1 MGLMDIFKRNV
12 TKPGNIEER
21 KISLNDLGFFNGSS
35 YNNSKAMKLSAVYC
49 ATQQISNAVSV
60 LPMQVVMIKDGKKRK
75 VDHSLNNL
83 LNIKPCERF
92 SHFSMMKMM
101 IESLLLKGNAY
112 ALIVRNADLSIKSLE
127 YLDPDNVQPTMGN
140 DGRIKYLVNG
150 LKEAVDSVNMIH
162 LYLHLDE
169 TYRGISVIRY
179 ATSSL
184 DGIWATEKNANNFFK
199 SGGNVNGVIT
209 SQAPM
214 TNEQKQQVRDSWGTF
229 SQEGVHVAVLPQG
242 LDYKP
247 IAIDP
252 DDASLLDSR
261 KYGNLEIARWFNI
274 PPSKLF
280 VLDQESYNSM
290 EFAQLTFLSDTI
302 LPITTLIE
310 NELNT
315 KLFKPSEIGKL
326 AIDFDFTAILETDK
340 KSQAQYYNSMISNG
354 VLSINEVRDKLGFE
368 PISDDE
374 GGNAHFIQISYGSV
388 ANVASGAYIKQNAQS
403 QNQNID
409 NKVKDKEK

>member
-1 MGLMDIFKRNV
+1 MGIMDIFKRNV

-214 TNEQKQQVRDSWGTF
+214 TNDQKQQVRDSWGTF

-368 PISDDE
+368 PITDEE

>member
-101 IESLLLKGNAY
+101 IESLLLRGNAY

-169 TYRGISVIRY
+169 AYRGISVIRY
-179 ATSSL
+179 ATTSL

-368 PISDDE
+368 PISEEE

>member
-403 QNQNID
+403 QNQNVD
-409 NKVKDKEK
+409 NKVKDKE

>member
-214 TNEQKQQVRDSWGTF
+214 TNDQKQQVRDSWGTF

-368 PISDDE
+368 PITDEE

>member
-150 LKEAVDSVNMIH
+150 LKEAVDNVNMIH

-368 PISDDE
+368 PITDEE

-409 NKVKDKEK
+409 NKVKDKE